1 MRAHEYIEK
10 NASTALT
17 RHVIKNIGRFSD
29 MSKVVKKGLGK
40 RVKVSDVLRTKFGHG
55 VTTEKIPGIGTI
67 KTRENIP
74 KTSLSK
80 FKIRVAR
87 ANAKAGRQ

>member
-1 MRAHEYIEK
+1 MKAHEYIEK

-17 RHVIKNIGRFSD
+17 RHVMKNIGRYSD
-29 MSKVVKKGLGK
+29 MSKVVKRGLGK
-40 RVKVSDVLRTKFGHG
+40 RVKVTDVIRTKFGHG

-67 KTRENIP
+67 ITKVNTP
-74 KTSLSK
+74 KSSLSK

-87 ANAKAGRQ
+87 AKARA